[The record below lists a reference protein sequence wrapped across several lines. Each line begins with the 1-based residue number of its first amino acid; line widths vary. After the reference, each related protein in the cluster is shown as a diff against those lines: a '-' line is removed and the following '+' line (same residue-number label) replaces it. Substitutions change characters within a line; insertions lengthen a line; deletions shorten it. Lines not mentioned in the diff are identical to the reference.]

1 MALLPS
7 LRNLFAVT
15 ISLGILTSGCVF
27 TPAHGQTPYTTQLPS
42 SSGNGFITSGNIAQ
56 PLPPKQWRGQSS
68 SAQLKGRL
76 EASGAYQ
83 WYQQSNINANLYTPK
98 DWPTKQSISLA
109 KRFKLDAAEQQLKK
123 LLAKNPNNA
132 GAHHGLALVNFY
144 RTSSSD
150 GTYRGQQ
157 DKLLSEAIQHA
168 MSALRLQP
176 GYADAHLNL
185 SKLYAERLYRLPD
198 AKEFAANAY
207 HLAPNNSHILT
218 QVGKLTL
225 DDAQESDTINAVKL
239 LKRATQLN
247 SKNSSA
253 YTQLARGLAMQ
264 GNHHE
269 ALTQLNT
276 ALWLQPNYPPA
287 HHLRGTIYEYQHN
300 EAAAVQSYQQALAQ
314 DPEYLPASMD
324 LANLYQRRQNWPHA
338 IETLQNSYH
347 SLLHSNH
354 PARHTMALTIARAA
368 LKNNQHSVA
377 ETYANQ
383 LLLDPATPA
392 DITQQANV
400 VLTDSNTHTAKQEL
414 ALASGYGGDLLTT
427 AEAHTN
433 LQAALQAQRGNT
445 TAKLVATKLYGQARQ
460 TSQISP
466 AEQTNILN
474 NPPLTAN
481 DAIAQGE
488 VFQARFDPMRAN
500 AAYQLAARSADNPEA
515 AIQIGDMLLTLG
527 QPEAAKLAFSRVLNN
542 GFSTASPAALMA
554 ANSGLQTLASNQ
566 QAMALQWA
574 SLEELD
580 TDDRRYEAG
589 LQRLLQLDANHADAH
604 WALARLYEDRQQW
617 PQAIRHYHWLVT
629 VAPTH
634 QQAAKANKKLAKLT
648 EKQLK
653 SS

>member
-42 SSGNGFITSGNIAQ
+42 SSGNGFITGGNIAQ

-83 WYQQSNINANLYTPK
+83 WYQQSNINASFYTPR
-98 DWPTKQSISLA
+98 DWPTKRSINLA
-109 KRFKLDAAEQQLKK
+109 KQFKLDAAEQQLKQ

-144 RTSSSD
+144 RTSSSN

-157 DKLLSEAIQHA
+157 DKLLAEAVQHA

-176 GYADAHLNL
+176 GYADAHLTL
-185 SKLYAERLYRLPD
+185 SRLYAERLHRLPD

-207 HLAPNNSHILT
+207 KLTPNNSHVLT
-218 QVGKLTL
+218 QVGKLSL
-225 DDAQESDTINAVKL
+225 DDAQETDTAYAVKL

-247 SKNSSA
+247 SKNANA

-276 ALWLQPNYPPA
+276 ALWLQPNNPPA
-287 HHLRGTIYEYQHN
+287 HHLRGTLYEYQQN
-300 EAAAVQSYQQALAQ
+300 EAAAVQSYQQALTQ

-338 IETLQNSYH
+338 IEILQNSYH
-347 SLLHSNH
+347 SLLHNNH
-354 PARHTMALTIARAA
+354 PARHTMALTIAKAA

-383 LLLDPATPA
+383 LLQDPATPA
-392 DITQQANV
+392 EITQHANV

-474 NPPLTAN
+474 TPPLTAN

-500 AAYQLAARSADNPEA
+500 AAYHLAARSAANPEA

-527 QPEAAKLAFSRVLNN
+527 QPHAAKLAFERVINN
-542 GFSTASPAALMA
+542 GFSEYSPAAVMA
-554 ANSGLQTLASNQ
+554 ATNGIQVVNKNQ
-566 QAMALQWA
+566 QAIALQWENLA
-574 SLEELD
+574 ELNTED
-580 TDDRRYEAG
+580 LRYEAG
-589 LQRLLQLDANHADAH
+589 LKGILQLDANHADAH
-604 WALARLYEDRQQW
+604 WALARLYEGRQQW

-634 QQAAKANKKLAKLT
+634 QKADTATKKLAKLT
-648 EKQLK
+648 KKQLQA
-653 SS
+653 S